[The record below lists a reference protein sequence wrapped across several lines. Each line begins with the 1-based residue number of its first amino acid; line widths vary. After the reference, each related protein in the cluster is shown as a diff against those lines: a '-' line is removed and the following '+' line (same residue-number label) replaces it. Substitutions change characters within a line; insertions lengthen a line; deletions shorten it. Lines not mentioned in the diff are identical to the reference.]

1 MTGPYQYTPAI
12 WPSVLTV
19 LLLVALSVY
28 AWRRRSV
35 PGALPFAIAGLFDAL
50 WMAGYTLVI
59 AATDAAGKIFWLKF
73 GGVWQT
79 FGATAVTCFL
89 LEYAWPGRW
98 LTRRNLALLSIPPL
112 LIMGLILT
120 GDLHHLMWRGF
131 VVDGLGVT
139 MLFGPAGQVAV
150 AYGVGLILV
159 NLVVFAWLFVRS
171 PQHRWPVV
179 LMATGQ
185 IAVRVAYVA
194 HVGQAIQSEL
204 LLNVLGVA
212 FMFVMYAFALFGF
225 RMFDPIAMARQMV
238 IEQLHAGIL
247 VLDPQGQVISL
258 NPSAGRILGQRPGDL
273 KGRRM
278 CDLLPAYPDR
288 PLDKTGETE
297 IELCLPEAH
306 SQKDNGVGAGPAVRY
321 YTLAI
326 SLLKDWRGLEVGRL
340 LLLRDVTAQ
349 KQAQVQILE
358 QQRALAMLH
367 ERESLARELHDDLG
381 QVLGYVKMQAQAAR
395 DRLAQGQAAAADLDL
410 AQLVAVAQGAHIDV
424 REYILGARS
433 GTGAEAALVPVL
445 RRYLAQFGE
454 AYKIQAELIVSP
466 EWTGSVLEPTVRAQ
480 VLRIVQ
486 EALTNARKHAHA
498 QSVQVTLG
506 LEEGLARIVVHD
518 DGVGF
523 DPALLATAHD
533 KYGLRFMR
541 ERAEEVGG
549 RVEIHS
555 APGQGTRVVVQVPVR
570 AQEGSRQDAKTQ
582 SLF

>member
-1 MTGPYQYTPAI
+1 MTGPYHYTPAI

-35 PGALPFAIAGLFDAL
+35 PGALPFAVAALFDAL

-59 AATDAAGKIFWLKF
+59 AAIDAAAKIFWLNF
-73 GGVWQT
+73 GSVWQA

-98 LTRRNLALLSIPPL
+98 LTRRNLALLSILPL

-120 GDLHHLMWRGF
+120 NDLHHLMWRGF
-131 VVDGLGVT
+131 VVDGLGGTSLV
-139 MLFGPAGQVAV
+139 GPAGWVAV
-150 AYGVGLILV
+150 AYGVGLVLV

-171 PQHRWPVV
+171 PQHRWPAVIM
-179 LMATGQ
+179 LTGQ

-194 HVGQAIQSEL
+194 HVGDAIQSDL
-204 LLNVLGVA
+204 PLNVLGVA
-212 FMFVMYAFALFGF
+212 FLFVMYAFALFGF
-225 RMFDPIAMARQMV
+225 RIFDPTAMARQRV
-238 IEQLHAGIL
+238 IEQLHAGML
-247 VLDPQGQVISL
+247 VLDPQGRVLSL
-258 NPSAGRILGQRPGDL
+258 NPGAGRILGRPAGDL
-273 KGRRM
+273 KGQRIG
-278 CDLLPAYPDR
+278 DLLPAYPDR
-288 PLDKTGETE
+288 PLDETEQTE

-306 SQKDNGVGAGPAVRY
+306 LRNDDAAGAGPAVRHY
-321 YTLAI
+321 ILAI
-326 SLLKDWRGLEVGRL
+326 SPLQDWRGLEVGRL

-410 AQLVAVAQGAHIDV
+410 AQLVAVAHEAHTDV

-433 GTGAEAALVPVL
+433 GTGAEAGLVPAL

-486 EALTNARKHAHA
+486 EALTNARKHARA
-498 QSVQVTLG
+498 QCLQVSLG
-506 LEEGLARIVVHD
+506 LEGGLARIVVHD

-523 DPALLATAHD
+523 DPALPATAHD

-549 RVEIHS
+549 SVEIRS
-555 APGQGTRVVVQVPVR
+555 APGQGTQVVVQVPVNSKR
-570 AQEGSRQDAKTQ
+570 
-582 SLF
+582 

>member
-1 MTGPYQYTPAI
+1 MSWPYAYTPTI

-35 PGALPFAIAGLFDAL
+35 PGVLLFAIAGLLDAL

-59 AATDAAGKIFWLKF
+59 AATDAAAKIFWLKF
-73 GGVWQT
+73 GSVWQA

-120 GDLHHLMWRGF
+120 DDLHHLMWRGF
-131 VVDGLGVT
+131 VVDGPGVT
-139 MLFGPAGQVAV
+139 ELLGPAGRAAV
-150 AYGVGLILV
+150 AYGVGLVLV
-159 NLVVFAWLFVRS
+159 NLVVFVWLFLRS

-179 LMATGQ
+179 LMLTGQ
-185 IAVRVAYVA
+185 IAVRVAFVA
-194 HVGQAIQSEL
+194 HVGQVIESDL
-204 LLNVLGVA
+204 PLNVLGVA
-212 FMFVMYAFALFGF
+212 FLFVMYATALFGF
-225 RMFDPIAMARQMV
+225 RIFDPIAMARQRV
-238 IEQLHAGIL
+238 IEQLHSGML
-247 VLDPQGQVISL
+247 VLDPQGRVISL
-258 NPSAGRILGQRPGDL
+258 NPGAGRILGQRPGDL

-278 CDLLPAYPDR
+278 SDLLPPYPDA
-288 PLDKTGETE
+288 PLDETEQTE

-306 SQKDNGVGAGPAVRY
+306 SRKDDGVGAGPAVRHY
-321 YTLAI
+321 ALAI
-326 SLLKDWRGLEVGRL
+326 SSLKDWRGLEVGRL

-349 KQAQVQILE
+349 KRAQAQILE
-358 QQRALAMLH
+358 QQRALAMLS
-367 ERESLARELHDDLG
+367 ERERLARELHDDLG

-410 AQLVAVAQGAHIDV
+410 AQLVTVAQEAHTDV

-433 GTGAEAALVPVL
+433 GTGAEAGLVPAL

-486 EALTNARKHAHA
+486 EALTNARKHARA
-498 QSVQVTLG
+498 RCVQVSLG

-523 DPALLATAHD
+523 DPTLLATAD
-533 KYGLRFMR
+533 GLKYGLRFMR
-541 ERAEEVGG
+541 DRAQEVGG
-549 RVEIHS
+549 SVEIDS
-555 APGQGTRVVVQVPVR
+555 APGQGTRVVVQVPV
-570 AQEGSRQDAKTQ
+570 SR
-582 SLF
+582 